1 MTTFYRESDAPPDAL
16 SGLSVAIAGYGNLG
30 RSMAL
35 NLRDSGV
42 TVRVGN
48 QKDAYREL
56 AESDGFTAHDIAAAV
71 ENADVVYVLLPD
83 EVIPAA
89 FAAEIAPHL
98 RDGSAVCFASGYVL
112 AFGLIEPPPQVD
124 VLLLAP
130 RMLGAD
136 VRRAYVD
143 GTGYW
148 SYVAV
153 ERDATGAAQ
162 SRLLGLAA
170 AVGALRRGAL
180 ELPASQEARLDLFVE
195 QGFGSWLGTAL
206 QLAFDVGVQGGLPP
220 EALVLELYKSGEMAS
235 TFRTFA
241 EKGFLRSVLGHGY
254 VATFGGF
261 QGTLGV
267 SRETMLAHFEKI
279 FADIDSGRFAS
290 QLQEEQDGGYPT
302 VSVIRSFLAGDNPMT
317 EAEKRVEEATS
328 AADGHGGR

>member
-1 MTTFYRESDAPPDAL
+1 
-16 SGLSVAIAGYGNLG
+16 
-30 RSMAL
+30 MAL

-42 TVRVGN
+42 AVRVGN
-48 QKDAYREL
+48 RDDEYRAS
-56 AESDGFTAHDIAAAV
+56 AESDGFTVHDVEAAV
-71 ENADVVYVLLPD
+71 APADLVYVLLPD
-83 EVIPAA
+83 EVIPGS
-89 FAAEIAPHL
+89 FTSDIAPQL
-98 RDGSAVCFASGYVL
+98 RAGSAVCFASGYVL
-112 AFGLIEPPPQVD
+112 AFGLVDPPAHVD

-136 VRRAYVD
+136 VRRSFEE

-148 SYVAV
+148 SYTNV
-153 ERDATGAAQ
+153 ERDVTGHARR
-162 SRLLGLAA
+162 RLLGLAG

-206 QLAFDVGVQGGLPP
+206 QLAFDVGVQGGIPP

-241 EKGFLRSVLGHGY
+241 EQGFLRSILGHGY

-261 QGTLGV
+261 QGSMGV
-267 SRETMLAHFEKI
+267 SAEAMRAHFEKV

-302 VSVIRSFLAGDNPMT
+302 IAAIRSFLSADNPMT
-317 EAEKRVEEATS
+317 AAEQRVDDATS
-328 AADGHGGR
+328 AAGGDGGG

>member
-1 MTTFYRESDAPPDAL
+1 MTTFYRESDVPPDAL
-16 SGLSVAIAGYGNLG
+16 SGLCVAIVGYGNLG

-42 TVRVGN
+42 AVRVGN

-56 AESDGFTAHDIAAAV
+56 AESDSFTAHDIAEAV
-71 ENADVVYVLLPD
+71 GGADLVYVLLPD
-83 EVIPAA
+83 EIIPKA
-89 FAAEIAPHL
+89 FEAEIAPNL
-98 RDGSAVCFASGYVL
+98 GDGSAVCFASGYVL
-112 AFGLIEPPPQVD
+112 AFGLIDPPPRVD

-136 VRRAYVD
+136 VRRAYTE
-143 GTGYW
+143 GGGYW

-153 ERDATGAAQ
+153 ERDTTGAAQ
-162 SRLLGLAA
+162 HRLLGLAA

-206 QLAFDVGVQGGLPP
+206 QLAFEVGVQHGLPP
-220 EALVLELYKSGEMAS
+220 EALVLELYMSGEMAS

-267 SRETMLAHFEKI
+267 SREIILAHIEKI
-279 FADIDSGRFAS
+279 FDDIDSGRFAS

-302 VSVIRSFLAGDNPMT
+302 VAVIRSFLAGENPMT
-317 EAEKRVEEATS
+317 EAELRVEEARS
-328 AADGHGGR
+328 AEGGDAGS

>member
-1 MTTFYRESDAPPDAL
+1 MTAFYRESDVPPDAL
-16 SGLSVAIAGYGNLG
+16 AGLSVAIVGYGNLG

-56 AESDGFTAHDIAAAV
+56 AESDGFTPHDIAEAV
-71 ENADVVYVLLPD
+71 GRSDLVYVLLPD
-83 EVIPAA
+83 EVIPGV
-89 FAAEIAPHL
+89 FRTEIAPHL
-98 RDGSAVCFASGYVL
+98 VDASAVCFASGYVL
-112 AFGLIEPPPQVD
+112 AFGLVDPPPRVD

-136 VRRAYVD
+136 VRRAYDD

-153 ERDATGAAQ
+153 ERDATGGAQ
-162 SRLLGLAA
+162 RRLLGLAA
-170 AVGALRRGAL
+170 AAGALRRGAL
-180 ELPASQEARLDLFVE
+180 ELTASQEARLDLFVE

-206 QLAFDVGVQGGLPP
+206 QLAFEVGVRGGLPP
-220 EALVLELYKSGEMAS
+220 EALVLELYMSGEMAS

-261 QGTLGV
+261 QGSMGV
-267 SRETMLAHFEKI
+267 SREEMLAHFEKI
-279 FADIDSGRFAS
+279 FADIDSGRFAN

-302 VSVIRSFLAGDNPMT
+302 VAVIRSFLSAENPMT
-317 EAEKRVEEATS
+317 VAEQRVEEAGS
-328 AADGHGGR
+328 AAGGDGGR